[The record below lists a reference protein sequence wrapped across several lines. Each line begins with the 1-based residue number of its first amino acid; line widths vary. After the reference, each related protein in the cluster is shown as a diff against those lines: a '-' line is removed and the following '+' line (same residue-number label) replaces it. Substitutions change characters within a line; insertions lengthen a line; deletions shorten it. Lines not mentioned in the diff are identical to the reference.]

1 MISVVIPAHNEA
13 DHIGELLEAFGAY
26 EGLELIVAEDAS
38 KDGTPEIVREFASRN
53 DNVVLTS
60 SGTLVGKGAA
70 VNRGLALAKGD
81 VLGFIDGDGSIDP
94 RYFMRVAA
102 AINGG
107 ADLAVGSRALPT
119 SIIVRP
125 QPLLRRVAGSIFSLL
140 ARAILEIDVRDFQCG
155 CKAFRR
161 SVWSA
166 PSVACE
172 GFAFDAEL
180 MAKAHKQ
187 EFTIVEVPITWSD
200 KSNSKVSITRQ
211 AMPMLKCLL
220 KTRAEV
226 RRYENNRKCL

>member
-13 DHIGELLEAFGAY
+13 DYIGELLEAFSTF
-26 EGLELIVAEDAS
+26 EDLELIIAEDAS
-38 KDGTPEIVREFASRN
+38 TDGTPEIVREFASRN

-60 SGTLVGKGAA
+60 SRTLAGKGAA
-70 VNRGLALAKGD
+70 VNRGLALAKGG
-81 VLGFIDGDGSIDP
+81 VLGFIDGDGSIHP
-94 RYFMRVAA
+94 TEFMRVAA
-102 AINGG
+102 AINEG

-125 QPLLRRVAGSIFSLL
+125 QPLSRRVVGSIYSLL
-140 ARAILEIDVRDFQCG
+140 ARMLLDIDVRDFQCG

-161 SVWSA
+161 GVWTA

-180 MAKAHKQ
+180 IAKAHKQ
-187 EFTIVEVPITWSD
+187 GFTVVEVPITWRN
-200 KSNSKVSITRQ
+200 KSNSKVSVARQ
-211 AMPMLKCLL
+211 ALPMLKCLL

-226 RRYENNRKCL
+226 RR